1 MIAHLKGV
9 ILQKTPAQLVVDCGG
24 VGYAAAIPLST
35 FLRVGEEGDSVE
47 LFIHTHLTDNALSL
61 FGFLTLDEKDLFL
74 KLISISGIGPKLA
87 IAVLSGMDTETLAEA
102 VRTSD
107 VARIALVPGI
117 GKKTALRIAMELADK
132 IDKKERILKGRG
144 SKETEDLI
152 SALLNMGFRRKEIE
166 PVVEEITKSCKG
178 EGFEIMLRDCL
189 KALSR
194 V

>member
-9 ILQKTPAQLVVDCGG
+9 ILQKSPAGLVVDCGG

-35 FLRVGEEGDSVE
+35 FLKVGEEGEPVE

-61 FGFLTLDEKDLFL
+61 FGFLTLDEKELFL
-74 KLISISGIGPKLA
+74 KLISISGIGPKMA

-132 IDKKERILKGRG
+132 IDKKEQILKGRG
-144 SKETEDLI
+144 TKETEDLV

-166 PVVEEITKSCKG
+166 PVVEEIAKARKG
-178 EGFEIMLRDCL
+178 AGFEVLLRECL
-189 KALSR
+189 KSLSR

>member
-1 MIAHLKGV
+1 MIAHLKGI
-9 ILQKTPAQLVVDCGG
+9 ILRKSPAGLVVDCQG

-35 FLRVGEEGDSVE
+35 YLRVGEEGQPVE
-47 LFIHTHLTDNALSL
+47 LFVHTHLTDNALSL
-61 FGFLTLDEKDLFL
+61 FGFLTEEEKELFL
-74 KLISISGIGPKLA
+74 KLIAISGIGPKLA
-87 IAVLSGMDTETLAEA
+87 ISVLSGMDTDTLAEA

-132 IDKKERILKGRG
+132 FDKKEKVLKAGA
-144 SKETEDLI
+144 SKETEDLV

-166 PVVEEITKSCKG
+166 PVVESVLRGKTGAS
-178 EGFEIMLRDCL
+178 FESLLRDCL
-189 KALSR
+189 KALSK

>member
-9 ILQKTPAQLVVDCGG
+9 ILQKSPAAIVVDCGG

-35 FLRVGEEGDSVE
+35 FLRIGEEGERVE

-61 FGFLTLDEKDLFL
+61 FGFLTLDEKEIFL

-87 IAVLSGMDTETLAEA
+87 IAVLSGMDPETLAEA

-107 VARIALVPGI
+107 VARIAMVPGI

-132 IDKKERILKGRG
+132 IDKKERLLKGRG

-166 PVVEEITKSCKG
+166 PVVEEIVKSKKC
-178 EGFEIMLRDCL
+178 EGFEVMLRESL

>member
-9 ILQKTPAQLVVDCGG
+9 ILRKNPAQIVVDCGG

-35 FLRVGEEGDSVE
+35 FLRVGEEGEPVE
-47 LFIHTHLTDNALSL
+47 LFIHPHLTDNALSL

-132 IDKKERILKGRG
+132 IDKKEKILKGRG

-166 PVVEEITKSCKG
+166 PVVEEITKSRKG
-178 EGFEIMLRDCL
+178 EGFETMLRDCL

>member
-9 ILQKTPAQLVVDCGG
+9 ILQKSPAQIVVDCGG

-35 FLRVGEEGDSVE
+35 FFKIGEEGERVE

-61 FGFLTLDEKDLFL
+61 FGFLTLDEKELFL

-107 VARIALVPGI
+107 VARIAMVPGI

-132 IDKKERILKGRG
+132 IDTKERVLKARG

-152 SALLNMGFRRKEIE
+152 SALLNMGFRRREIE
-166 PVVEEITKSCKG
+166 PVVEETVRARKG
-178 EGFEIMLRDCL
+178 ENFEHLLRDCL
-189 KALSR
+189 KALSK

>member
-9 ILQKTPAQLVVDCGG
+9 LLQKSPASVVVDCGG

-35 FLRVGEEGDSVE
+35 FLKLGEEGDRAE

-61 FGFLTLDEKDLFL
+61 FGFLTLEEKDIFL

-102 VRTSD
+102 VRASD
-107 VARIALVPGI
+107 VARIAMVPGI

-132 IDKKERILKGRG
+132 IDRKERILRAQG

-166 PVVEEITKSCKG
+166 PVVEEIVKSKKS
-178 EGFEIMLRDCL
+178 EGFEVMLRESL
-189 KALSR
+189 KSLAR

>member
-9 ILQKTPAQLVVDCGG
+9 ILQKSPAAIVVDCGG

-35 FLRVGEEGDSVE
+35 FLRIGEEGEPVE

-61 FGFLTLDEKDLFL
+61 FGFLTLDEKEIFL

-107 VARIALVPGI
+107 VARIAMVPGI
-117 GKKTALRIAMELADK
+117 GKKTALRIAMELVDK
-132 IDKKERILKGRG
+132 IDKKERLLKGRG

-166 PVVEEITKSCKG
+166 PVVESVTRESKG
-178 EGFEIMLRDCL
+178 ASFETLLRDCL
-189 KALSR
+189 KALSK